1 MQLNEMFSEY
11 DTGYTSPEDDNSVP
25 RLKDLRKT
33 KLTLGQI
40 NRLRKISDVRKFELQ
55 QNLVNIQ
62 RQYGVPKGE
71 SQDGGMM

>member
-11 DTGYTSPEDDNSVP
+11 DTGYISPEDDNSVP

-55 QNLVNIQ
+55 QNLENIQ
-62 RQYGVPKGE
+62 RQYGKPAGE
-71 SQDGGMM
+71 SQGEGMM